1 MAVRG
6 GVLQHKEVECRQ
18 ESLILHIQSAD
29 GRMKNVVVNIFRQWG
44 RRLAVPS
51 ALAVLCAGCY
61 RAAPPSDEWLKENF
75 CAHRADFDSVVA
87 IAGSA
92 AADDFVRYPP
102 DTTSIYDP
110 AIGKE
115 RLALL
120 WSEADSLFV
129 TGLGEDRRATLDSL
143 LHRIGCTGIECY
155 PPDGVIGIVCY
166 TYGNMDGFTVQYT
179 YCQNRPDDM
188 FFYEDRDL
196 HEMWKE
202 YTLDKAN
209 RPMPRKRLNDY
220 WSIEYRP

>member
-1 MAVRG
+1 MSV
-6 GVLQHKEVECRQ
+6 V
-18 ESLILHIQSAD
+18 AD
-29 GRMKNVVVNIFRQWG
+29 IFRQWG

-61 RAAPPSDEWLKENF
+61 NAAPPSDEWLKENF
-75 CAHRADFDSVVA
+75 RAHRADFDSIVA
-87 IAGSA
+87 IVGRG

-110 AIGKE
+110 TTGKE
-115 RLALL
+115 RFALL

-129 TGLGEDRRATLDSL
+129 TELGEDRRAALDSI

-155 PPDGVIGIVCY
+155 PPNGVIDIVCY
-166 TYGNMDGFTVQYT
+166 TYGNMDGFTVQYA

-188 FFYEDRDL
+188 VFYEDRDL

-202 YTLDKAN
+202 YALDKAN
-209 RPMPRKRLNDY
+209 RPMPRKRLEDH
-220 WSIEYRP
+220 WSIEYCP